1 MSDPY
6 PFFRELFQTFLGD
19 YLKIA
24 EPDSAEHFLTDK
36 ARLLALDVA
45 GWTDQERR
53 EMGALAEVP
62 TRRGEVVTVLIQPEL
77 EPRGPA
83 ETAERFGRY
92 FLALESRWTQ
102 PVLLSVV
109 YLRGGRPGVNLE
121 SAAVCKV
128 FGMEVLRI
136 FYTAF
141 GLSEARGDYYLER
154 PEPLAWALAALMRPV
169 RLSRAEHKLACLQ
182 RIAAADLAEREK
194 SLLVACVEDWM
205 ELRPQDRDEYSRL
218 RARRQNPEPSFA

>member
-19 YLKIA
+19 YLRIA
-24 EPDSAEHFLTDK
+24 EPDSAGELVPEK
-36 ARLLALDVA
+36 ARPLVLHVPD
-45 GWTDQERR
+45 WTDQERS
-53 EMGALAEVP
+53 EMGAVAEVP
-62 TRRGEVVTVLIQPEL
+62 TRRGEVVTVLIQPEP

-92 FLALESRWTQ
+92 FLALEARWTQ

-109 YLRGGRPGVNLE
+109 YLRGGRPGINLE
-121 SAAVCKV
+121 SAAICKV

-136 FYTAF
+136 FYTSF
-141 GLSEARGDYYLER
+141 NLSEARGDYYLER

-169 RLSRAEHKLACLQ
+169 RLSPAEHKLACLR
-182 RIAAADLAEREK
+182 RIAAADLSDRER
-194 SLLVACVEDWM
+194 SLLIACVEEWM
-205 ELRPQDRDEYSRL
+205 EH
-218 RARRQNPEPSFA
+218 